1 MKKLMPGLIALLVF
15 LMSSIVA
22 YASPALSGS
31 TDILYG
37 LSPTNGIGGSGFVN
51 MTDGDDTTN
60 GNFSGMAEYTLPS
73 PTTIGGFYLNI
84 LPGGSSNYSFQLK
97 DVNRNVLYSSSTFS
111 GSNGQPYVG
120 VTNNWVNIT
129 STSNVKYVTLTDSTQ
144 WPINEFAL
152 QSSIPDTI
160 PPPIPGGLT
169 GTPGNT
175 VVSLS
180 WNAVTASDLSGYNV
194 WQDGVK
200 ISTLLTGTTY
210 TVTGLTNGVNYSFQV
225 SSVDTSGNES
235 NRSTS
240 LSLQP
245 VPPPDSTPP
254 DAPTNLTAL
263 PGDKQAYL
271 SWTPAIATDKAGYN
285 VYRNGIK
292 QNLTLISA
300 TNYLQTSLSNGTAYT
315 YTVKTV
321 DTSGNESASASN
333 SVVVTPVLAP
343 VPLGMTLSA
352 NGTSIIVSV
361 TGGKI
366 PYDVNWG
373 TAQTDTFSA
382 TSHYIMGT
390 TKGTNYTVTLT
401 DANGATVT
409 KTVNTGTFSAPLA
422 PIMPDS
428 TTLFQSMINSFGKA
442 GTIALIV
449 IGGAVALGLIV
460 ILALWAWRLT
470 KKWLA
475 SSK

>member
-1 MKKLMPGLIALLVF
+1 VNIITRLKQGFASMLGILMVI
-15 LMSSIVA
+15 
-22 YASPALSGS
+22 
-31 TDILYG
+31 
-37 LSPTNGIGGSGFVN
+37 
-51 MTDGDDTTN
+51 
-60 GNFSGMAEYTLPS
+60 FSL
-73 PTTIGGFYLNI
+73 I
-84 LPGGSSNYSFQLK
+84 LPGSVFASASDSYTEYDFGNSFSVNNYEILGTGHVDKIEIYASDHVTKLVTGSYGGNLTANTSTTYDWLASGNSNTYYQSQYVRIFYDSSIATSITRVDRLQGPTNQ
-97 DVNRNVLYSSSTFS
+97 VSSSTT
-111 GSNGQPYVG
+111 
-120 VTNNWVNIT
+120 VTT
-129 STSNVKYVTLTDSTQ
+129 TYT
-144 WPINEFAL
+144 PP
-152 QSSIPDTI
+152 PDTT
-160 PPPIPGGLT
+160 PPAVPSGLT
-169 GTPGNT
+169 GTSGNT
-175 VVSLS
+175 QVSLS
-180 WNAVTASDLSGYNV
+180 WTAVADPDLSGYFV
-194 WQDGVK
+194 WKDGVK
-200 ISTLLTGTTY
+200 VNATKMTGTSY

-225 SSVDTSGNES
+225 SSVDANGNES

-245 VPPPDSTPP
+245 IPPPDTTPP
-254 DAPTNLTAL
+254 DAPTNLTGVA
-263 PGDKQAYL
+263 GDKQATL
-271 SWTPAIATDKAGYN
+271 SWTSATATDKSGYN

-300 TNYLQTSLSNGTAYT
+300 TTYLQTGLSNGTAYT

-321 DTSGNESASASN
+321 DTSGNESAAASN

-361 TGGKI
+361 TGGKM

-390 TKGTNYTVTLT
+390 TKATNYTVTLT

-428 TTLFQSMINSFGKA
+428 TSLFQSMINSFGKA